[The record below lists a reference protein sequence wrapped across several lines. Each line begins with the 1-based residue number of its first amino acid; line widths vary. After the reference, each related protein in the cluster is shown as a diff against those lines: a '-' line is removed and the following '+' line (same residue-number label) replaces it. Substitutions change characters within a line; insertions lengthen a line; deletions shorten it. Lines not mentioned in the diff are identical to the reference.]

1 MIRISAVTL
10 AAALFL
16 GGCATPPRAY
26 DSSTSHA
33 LNVAKAAGLSKA
45 EDYPA
50 DRVPGAGISGLLDIT
65 TSALSFESANGLNL
79 AMGDALG
86 LGLLSFAFSPPA
98 QTDRNAILAW
108 IPEEQAKDTDE
119 AALVLPKLVLDAIET
134 TLKAEG
140 IAYHIDMGIQ
150 SQGLWGMAM
159 SCPIRTPWTSR
170 SFSRKSRA
178 PTFPARSIGQIG
190 RSPREPAPNGC

>member
-26 DSSTSHA
+26 DSSASHA

-50 DRVPGAGISGLLDIT
+50 DRVPGAGISGLLGIT

-79 AMGDALG
+79 AMGDAVG

-98 QTDRNAILAW
+98 QMDRNAILAW
-108 IPEEQAKDTDE
+108 ISEEQAKDTDE
-119 AALVLPKLVLDAIET
+119 AALVLPKLVLTQSKPPLRPKALPT
-134 TLKAEG
+134 T
-140 IAYHIDMGIQ
+140 
-150 SQGLWGMAM
+150 
-159 SCPIRTPWTSR
+159 
-170 SFSRKSRA
+170 
-178 PTFPARSIGQIG
+178 
-190 RSPREPAPNGC
+190 